1 MKKKFAIVLAL
12 FLIAVVCSAGCID
25 PEDPVDPIDPVDPVD
40 PVDPITPVDPVD
52 PVVPTEEYSVMFM
65 LNYGDAGAYTAETVK
80 AGETVSK
87 PASPT
92 RSGYTFN
99 GWFTAAEGGAAYD
112 FTQPVNADVTLYAQ
126 WKKKSSGSSHSHS
139 YTGAV
144 TTSPT
149 CGVAGVKTYTCGCGA
164 SYTEPIP
171 ATGQHKLDSSVPG
184 KITCTVCGFETLVAS
199 EAVALVGDTTYTTF
213 NDAVAAA
220 KGGKTIILLKDGISA
235 TITENVIIGG
245 NDKSAAF
252 TYTNVADIHILK
264 ANWTAGNT
272 VSLSGKTVVFED
284 ASDDAGLLVVQYAF
298 DNNKYDVYTENGLVS
313 VFARLSPD
321 SIINLTSNLDM
332 TGKTVD
338 AIDGNTGFRFNG
350 YGYTISNLVGSE
362 QGLFVHHSGSSDYYF
377 YNVHLKDCSVI
388 STTNYAGLFVGDADT
403 CDELV
408 IKDCTVTDCTVES
421 GKYAAAFVAYTAGY
435 DVQNNGPVYSNVTIE
450 NCTVTG
456 GSITGGGST
465 AVAIGHAGGNPD
477 TDNIINRLTVSNVV
491 INGEDA
497 IHTGIAVGTA
507 HVGKTYITDVTYNGV
522 TGNYNTAHPLYGR
535 FEHGT
540 TGKLVID
547 GAYHVYSD
555 STLQQVLGYDEEN
568 LVVNLVNDITL
579 QGDTSTKYGGST
591 TQTITINGDSHTL
604 TYSDSYRTYIQMT
617 NLDGKLVLNDLT
629 VSHDRTGTHTHWHD
643 VLMKFF
649 CNVEMTDV
657 TFDKGIC
664 IEDVTAKLT
673 DVTINSDLNTYS
685 LWIVTGSDVTI
696 TDSVITATGTDG
708 RAIKISYEDADSS
721 KLTKLS
727 VSGTQFTS
735 PKKAAILAYVEDG
748 GAEITLSN
756 IDISGVSADS
766 INAVWVDEASAAH
779 YDKVTVTGGTKIHE
793 PTVVS
798 SKDELQSAID
808 ADKRFIKLAADIT
821 GDVTVT
827 QKPDIKITI
836 DGGNHKFAGYIL
848 VDGKSARYDTA
859 ALTIKN
865 INFDAAA
872 LSADAFINLGASGND
887 NTRYTNHVT
896 VKDCTFTD
904 TDGGKTIVAIKSY
917 TGGDKNLV
925 LEGCTVKD
933 GMHSLLQVTNVEE
946 GLKITGC
953 NVYSKNGI
961 NLNSCPSLEMS
972 GCTFDVKGYAVRFG
986 VSGSTVN
993 GIFEIKDSSLKS
1005 ANDDGDAV
1013 IIFRGTMTGSTLT
1026 LINTNLVGSPDITGN
1041 ANVVRN

>member
-99 GWFTAAEGGAAYD
+99 GWFTAAEGGAVYD

-284 ASDDAGLLVVQYAF
+284 ESDDAGLLVVQYAF

-377 YNVHLKDCSVI
+377 YNVHLKDCSVT
-388 STTNYAGLFVGDADT
+388 SATNYAGLFVGDADT

-408 IKDCTVTDCTVES
+408 IKDCTVTDCIVS
-421 GKYAAAFVAYTAGY
+421 SAKYAAAFVAYTAGW
-435 DVQNNGPVYSNVTIE
+435 DVQNDGPVYSNVTIE
-450 NCTVTG
+450 NCMVTG

-465 AVAIGHAGGNPD
+465 AVAIGHAGGNAD
-477 TDNIINRLTVSNVV
+477 TDSIITRLTVSNVV

-497 IHTGIAVGTA
+497 EHTGIAVGTA
-507 HVGKTYITDVTYNGV
+507 NVGKTYITDVKYDGI

-535 FEHGT
+535 FVPKT

-547 GAYHVYSD
+547 GSVLVTNDAMLAEAIANVKSGETILLAPGNYGVVNVKENAPSKPDFTIAASGTGVKVAGINGQSSALTSHITVKGVTIDNYLQTAGWYTGTAQKIKPCVGVWGGNYTFEDCTFNVTGESGAETGVMSWWTTKTGIMNFEKCIFNGGNDRARAMQIYGNYTLNVEECTFNTEKDYSIKYVGAPGLTATFENNKVFNTVNFVQTGSAPYAGKDYILVFAGNTLADGINHVYVD
-555 STLQQVLGYDEEN
+555 NDE
-568 LVVNLVNDITL
+568 
-579 QGDTSTKYGGST
+579 G
-591 TQTITINGDSHTL
+591 QTITIDGVRYVSSASQLAAAVADGKTNIQLAPGEYDVYGCGGQTL
-604 TYSDSYRTYIQMT
+604 T
-617 NLDGKLVLNDLT
+617 L
-629 VSHDRTGTHTHWHD
+629 TGTKD
-643 VLMKFF
+643 
-649 CNVEMTDV
+649 
-657 TFDKGIC
+657 
-664 IEDVTAKLT
+664 
-673 DVTINSDLNTYS
+673 TILKPMNE
-685 LWIVTGSDVTI
+685 G
-696 TDSVITATGTDG
+696 
-708 RAIKISYEDADSS
+708 
-721 KLTKLS
+721 
-727 VSGTQFTS
+727 
-735 PKKAAILAYVEDG
+735 EDG
-748 GAEITLSN
+748 CDYGFGSAGTGFGYITFN
-756 IDISGVSADS
+756 G
-766 INAVWVDEASAAH
+766 
-779 YDKVTVTGGTKIHE
+779 
-793 PTVVS
+793 
-798 SKDELQSAID
+798 
-808 ADKRFIKLAADIT
+808 
-821 GDVTVT
+821 
-827 QKPDIKITI
+827 ITI
-836 DGGNHKFAGYIL
+836 DTTANTGNYKGYAYMNAVYNNCYFVGGGFA
-848 VDGKSARYDTA
+848 
-859 ALTIKN
+859 TINAGTYEFNNCN
-865 INFDAAA
+865 INLTGYVWTWGATQIDFNGCTFEGDSRSILAHG
-872 LSADAFINLGASGND
+872 SANTVINIE
-887 NTRYTNHVT
+887 
-896 VKDCTFTD
+896 DCTFAATEK
-904 TDGGKTIVAIKSY
+904 GY
-917 TGGDKNLV
+917 TGVPEWTAVVEIDPYDGYAYTINFGGMNTIT
-925 LEGCTVKD
+925 ENYNGWTRVKD
-933 GMHSLLQVTNVEE
+933 GSTGHT
-946 GLKITGC
+946 ITG
-953 NVYSKNGI
+953 
-961 NLNSCPSLEMS
+961 LN
-972 GCTFDVKGYAVRFG
+972 
-986 VSGSTVN
+986 
-993 GIFEIKDSSLKS
+993 
-1005 ANDDGDAV
+1005 
-1013 IIFRGTMTGSTLT
+1013 
-1026 LINTNLVGSPDITGN
+1026 
-1041 ANVVRN
+1041 